1 MKAIDSQSIQ
11 KPGARLRP
19 LALLAGFLLI
29 GQAHTAPFDVS
40 QVPLNVGSAIPPNLM
55 YIHDDSGSMG
65 FGFLP
70 ESVGDLGDDQKRKYS
85 PDFNKIYYDPAV
97 NYAPPVDHNGQ
108 SLGDSSFT
116 DAWENGYQKDA
127 GKRNLSTDFM
137 HSIYYRWGWNDLP
150 GYTATGTT
158 TWKRIDKDHK
168 AAYYYRF
175 DSSLAGCGVANAINL
190 EKCYKKV
197 VVSATSGPGGVDERK
212 NFANWFSYYRVRN
225 FAAKAGISRAFSGLG
240 SGIRVGYGS
249 INGGT
254 GEGGIGDV
262 IKKGVRTFEGSDRE
276 AFFKWLFKVPSDGGT
291 PLPQGLRA
299 AGKYFYSDDSSGP
312 WSTTPGAA
320 GGEVLSCRKTFTIL
334 MTDGYWNDENGL
346 FSVNHDGANGPD
358 TITGPGGKSYTYSAA
373 SPFSDSYT
381 KTLADVAMYYW
392 KTDLN
397 SAENRVP
404 TTVLNPAFWQHMVT
418 YGVGLGVA
426 PESINP
432 DDAFNAIINGTP
444 TITWPQATKSDHQ
457 IDDLLH
463 ASVNGR
469 GGFYSAANPQEF
481 ATVLQSA
488 LAKILD
494 ETSTASA
501 PAASS
506 TSITEGTLI
515 YQAKFDTSNWSGQ
528 LLARELCP
536 LPEALGGPATVT
548 GCENREEGEPKEPPV
563 WDAATQIPSHSSRKI
578 YTWKPVAGSPTGV
591 EFAWANLTTGQQA
604 YLDNQSAM
612 VNFLRG
618 DTSGEK
624 QNGGN
629 YRNRAGKKLGD
640 IINSDPFFV
649 GTGDFGYATAAA
661 LTDAERTSYRE
672 RKLSD
677 TYKDRTTMLYVGAND
692 GMLHAFDASTGG
704 EKFAYIPNAVFPN
717 LKKLADPAYTHSYY
731 VDGSP
736 KAGDALIN
744 GEWRTVLVGSTGA
757 GGRAYFALDVEQPD
771 SFAASR
777 VLWEFTH
784 DDLGTALGQASVVR
798 TESGDWVAIFGNG
811 YNSTNHTAQLF
822 VVNIKTGELIAK
834 IDTKAGTSDKPNG
847 LATPLTVDANG
858 NGAADLVYAGDMH
871 GNLWKFDLSGS
882 KSEWKIP
889 FSTTNPGGESVP
901 APLFTAMD
909 GTGGTAKEQPITAKP
924 QAKRHP
930 ETGGV
935 MVYFGTGQY
944 FETGDQANEDLQTF
958 YGVLDTCGKNPGTD
972 DNPCK
977 GKMTRSDLVQQTIL
991 NEYTETF
998 TKEVGGSTVTNTEDI
1013 RILSENEVD
1022 YKTKYGFYLDLAFGS
1037 IKKGERVVGEPVVW
1051 SDRIIFTSIIPDD
1064 DPCNSG
1070 GDSWI
1075 MELDP
1080 SSGGRTLFSVFD
1092 LNKDR
1097 AYDKGDYGQNTPV
1110 NGRKIPGGLVKKVA
1124 VVGDNKYASLP
1135 TGLELIKQKQNAAK
1149 GRQSWRQIR

>member
-1 MKAIDSQSIQ
+1 MKAIDSQSMQ
-11 KPGARLRP
+11 KPAARLRP

-65 FGFLP
+65 WCFLP
-70 ESVGDLGDDQKRKYS
+70 DSVPIAGGSWDVRNLASSGVNGQYYNPNVKYL
-85 PDFNKIYYDPAV
+85 
-97 NYAPPVDHNGQ
+97 APLDHNGN

-116 DAWENGYQKDA
+116 AAWVDGYANYLA
-127 GKRNLSTDFM
+127 GSSAKVDLSKKFRPCYSSVSDT
-137 HSIYYRWGWNDLP
+137 
-150 GYTATGTT
+150 GYWSDSG
-158 TWKRIDKDHK
+158 
-168 AAYYYRF
+168 AYYYIYNPSCGNPNKGACF
-175 DSSLAGCGVANAINL
+175 DKKDVSS
-190 EKCYKKV
+190 
-197 VVSATSGPGGVDERK
+197 TSGPGGVDERT
-212 NFANWFSYYRVRN
+212 NFANWYSYYRTRN
-225 FAAKAGISRAFSGLG
+225 FTAKAGISRSFAGLG
-240 SGIRVGYGS
+240 AGIRVGYGS
-249 INGGT
+249 INGGK
-254 GEGGIGDV
+254 GVKGKIGDV
-262 IKKGVRTFEGSDRE
+262 IKEGVRTFEGSARE
-276 AFFKWLFKVPSDGGT
+276 AFFDWLFKVKSDGRT
-291 PLPQGLRA
+291 PLPRGLRA
-299 AGKYFYSDDSSGP
+299 AGNYFHSDDPNGP
-312 WSTTPGAA
+312 WSTTPGVDK
-320 GGEVLSCRKTFTIL
+320 GEVLSCRKAFTIL
-334 MTDGYWNDENGL
+334 MTDGYWNDNDGL
-346 FSVNHDGANGPD
+346 FSDNNDGTNGPD

-426 PESINP
+426 PESVNP

-444 TITWPQATKSDHQ
+444 TITWPEANSGKNQ
-457 IDDLLH
+457 INDLLH

-834 IDTKAGTSDKPNG
+834 IDTKVGTSDKPNG

-901 APLFTAMD
+901 APLFTAKD

-958 YGVLDTCGKNPGTD
+958 YGVLDTCGKNPSTD